1 MGNAGAAADERFAR
15 AIFVLHRF
23 MSPARRRQMILL
35 ALLMPLSAL
44 AEMLGIAAIVP
55 LLSLLSSEAT
65 QGEMSWLAEW
75 LASAAAWAGVSSVA
89 MASALFVIAAIA
101 VAVTRLLLARSSQRF
116 AYGLG
121 HEIVVDIQRRLLFQ
135 PYLFHARHHSSQVLA
150 SLDKVEQFIFSL
162 VLPVLQG
169 VGAAII
175 AMFII
180 AALLWVDAASTMLAL
195 MSVAAAY
202 AVVLLATRRRLDD
215 HSTVV
220 RTAYDL
226 RIKAVQDS
234 VGGIRDIIVDHSQ
247 SIFLETIRTIDRR
260 LMRTRME
267 MAILAIAP
275 RFVIEAVGMVVFAV
289 LAVVLASGAGGLA
302 AALPVLGALALG
314 AQRLLPLVQQI
325 YRGWAS
331 LIAGR
336 STMAQLIDLMQ
347 LPVEESVAGPPL
359 EFRDSIR
366 VEGVGFRY
374 DDDSGPVLA
383 GVDLVIRKGARIAL
397 TGRTGSGK
405 TTLTDL
411 VMGLF
416 PPTSGRIL
424 IDGVELNRTTA
435 RAWQR
440 NIAHVPQS
448 IFLADASIA
457 RNIAFASPDGPID
470 MERVRHAASIAQL
483 EFVARLPLGFATE
496 VGERGIRLSGGQRQR
511 LGLARAIYKQA
522 PVLLLDEATSALDDA
537 TEEAVLRA
545 LDALGDAGCTILIVA
560 HRAST
565 IATCDQIV
573 RIDNGRIVDLAR
585 RGQVD
590 L

>member
-89 MASALFVIAAIA
+89 MAGALFVIAAIA

-195 MSVAAAY
+195 MSVASAY

-347 LPVEESVAGPPL
+347 LPVEESIAGPPL

-366 VEGVGFRY
+366 VEGVEFRY
-374 DDDSGPVLA
+374 DDHSGPVLA

-470 MERVRHAASIAQL
+470 MARVRHAASIAQL